1 MTTQQKRPAWPVII
15 KVWLVAGTLDISIA
29 CIQYYLKTGKG
40 PSGVL
45 KFVAS
50 GFFGKEAFIAEG
62 NSMSVYGLLF
72 HYLFA
77 LVWTIIFF
85 MLYPKIKLL
94 RRNIFATAIVYGLF
108 VWLIMN
114 RVVMPLSKA
123 PLIKFDP
130 GKALV
135 AMLILVIAI
144 GLPLSF
150 SAEKH
155 YRSN

>member
-40 PSGVL
+40 PPGVL

-123 PLIKFDP
+123 PSIKFDP